1 MKISNKI
8 ADKNDLLETFCI
20 DNIEG
25 IVAHKHLINSVQTD
39 NTVPLIEGK
48 DVKRFF
54 INKPSNFL
62 KWIPKEIHRTRPEY
76 LWNSDKKIVI
86 QRISGGTKPLVC
98 AVDKNKYK
106 CFASTNNLI
115 LKDKFKSYYY
125 FISAIINSD
134 VINWYYANNFSNNSS
149 LTVNISKTYM
159 DQLPVAKYS
168 DSVSFLSEILHYMS
182 GNLYYSEY
190 QNILN
195 ALVFN
200 LYFPDHMKEREI
212 DILPF
217 VERDIK
223 KVMQNKEFEKLS
235 DTEKEQVIEQLHQIW
250 SHPDNEVR
258 NRIKLFAVRSPEI
271 LKPILES

>member
-1 MKISNKI
+1 
-8 ADKNDLLETFCI
+8 
-20 DNIEG
+20 
-25 IVAHKHLINSVQTD
+25 
-39 NTVPLIEGK
+39 
-48 DVKRFF
+48 
-54 INKPSNFL
+54 
-62 KWIPKEIHRTRPEY
+62 
-76 LWNSDKKIVI
+76 
-86 QRISGGTKPLVC
+86 
-98 AVDKNKYK
+98 
-106 CFASTNNLI
+106 
-115 LKDKFKSYYY
+115 
-125 FISAIINSD
+125 
-134 VINWYYANNFSNNSS
+134 
-149 LTVNISKTYM
+149 
-159 DQLPVAKYS
+159 
-168 DSVSFLSEILHYMS
+168 MS

>member
-1 MKISNKI
+1 
-8 ADKNDLLETFCI
+8 
-20 DNIEG
+20 
-25 IVAHKHLINSVQTD
+25 
-39 NTVPLIEGK
+39 
-48 DVKRFF
+48 
-54 INKPSNFL
+54 
-62 KWIPKEIHRTRPEY
+62 
-76 LWNSDKKIVI
+76 
-86 QRISGGTKPLVC
+86 
-98 AVDKNKYK
+98 
-106 CFASTNNLI
+106 
-115 LKDKFKSYYY
+115 
-125 FISAIINSD
+125 
-134 VINWYYANNFSNNSS
+134 
-149 LTVNISKTYM
+149 M

-235 DTEKEQVIEQLHQIW
+235 DTRCV
-250 SHPDNEVR
+250 
-258 NRIKLFAVRSPEI
+258 
-271 LKPILES
+271 